1 MLGSVSKSSV
11 GRATTVTTAI
21 FVMIAQQVPG
31 CVGFWTKSSPVTPL
45 PKNSV
50 MISNATLN
58 PVAVYECAAPDP
70 SKRTDYVVG
79 ALAYEGAWRCMFF
92 DPSSPSNMSSVGPG
106 QYQVSECC
114 RDVGCGGCWDGSRG
128 LMRGF
133 GVLRVIA
140 LLWRRLRRE
149 CRWLRV
155 DGKEGCGVEKIE
167 NLPTRLVI
175 SPRCSSSAT
184 GREPIHIDLS
194 S

>member
-1 MLGSVSKSSV
+1 V
-11 GRATTVTTAI
+11 TTVI
-21 FVMIAQQVPG
+21 FVLIAQQVPG

-114 RDVGCGGCWDGSRG
+114 RDVGAWSKQPRVLGWVTRSDERFWRTESDRP
-128 LMRGF
+128 LM
-133 GVLRVIA
+133 V
-140 LLWRRLRRE
+140 
-149 CRWLRV
+149 
-155 DGKEGCGVEKIE
+155 
-167 NLPTRLVI
+167 
-175 SPRCSSSAT
+175 SSSQRVQVAA
-184 GREPIHIDLS
+184 G
-194 S
+194 